1 MYWPWP
7 GKAWG
12 KVNVKQNILIFVVIL
27 ALFSMLLFIVFGDSG
42 FSDLNQLKAERER
55 LLKKNAELV
64 QENLSLYREIERL
77 KNDPAYVESVARKEL
92 GVIGKDE
99 VIFKLKQSEK
109 AKID

>member
-1 MYWPWP
+1 MCWPLPEREWE
-7 GKAWG
+7 
-12 KVNVKQNILIFVVIL
+12 KVNVKQNILIVFVIL
-27 ALFSMLLFIVFGDSG
+27 ALFSMLMFIIFGDKG
-42 FSDLNQLKAERER
+42 FADLSQLKAERDR

-77 KNDPAYVESVARKEL
+77 KNDPTYVESVARKEL

-109 AKID
+109 ANVD